1 MASKKETLDFVLNQI
16 KGIENISSRKM
27 MGEYL
32 IYYKS
37 KVIGGIYDDRFLVK
51 KTNGSAILLP
61 DATEEIPYQG
71 GKPMLAVLDIIFDEH
86 SDNAILIEKVFEAI
100 YNDI

>member
-16 KGIENISSRKM
+16 KGIENISSLKM

-37 KVIGGIYDDRFLVK
+37 KVIGGIYDDRFC
-51 KTNGSAILLP
+51 
-61 DATEEIPYQG
+61 
-71 GKPMLAVLDIIFDEH
+71 
-86 SDNAILIEKVFEAI
+86 
-100 YNDI
+100 